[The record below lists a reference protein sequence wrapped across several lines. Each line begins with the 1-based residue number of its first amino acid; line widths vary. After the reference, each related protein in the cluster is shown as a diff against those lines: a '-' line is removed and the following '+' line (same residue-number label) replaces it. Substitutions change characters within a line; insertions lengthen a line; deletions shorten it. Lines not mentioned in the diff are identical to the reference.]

1 MSANNF
7 ISQPSKTG
15 AKFLSSLFVAIY
27 FFAPAL
33 CKAQA
38 RGATDKESTFTSQLI
53 NIEAAVHEAFNYSTT
68 LYNGSSQVR
77 VYELIAAAPEGW
89 SVVFRARGSQ
99 VTSINIDG
107 GKSEMINIEI
117 HPAYNATP
125 NKYKIPVTAT
135 ASNNTLRLELES
147 VVKGSYN
154 VELTTPN
161 GLLSGKVTEGEQKEI
176 HLVVTN
182 TGTLNLQDIS
192 LSAQTPSKWDATFSP
207 SKIEQL
213 EPGKSAD
220 VVAKLSVPD
229 KTLAGDYVT
238 TFTAKNNVKSAQA
251 SFRMTV
257 GTSILSGGIGIFVI
271 LVAVALVFFLIR
283 KYGRR

>member
-1 MSANNF
+1 MSENNF

-15 AKFLSSLFVAIY
+15 AKFLSCLFLAVY
-27 FFAPAL
+27 FFVPAL
-33 CKAQA
+33 SKAQGK
-38 RGATDKESTFTSQLI
+38 GAASKESTFTSQLI

-68 LYNGSSQVR
+68 LYNASSQVR
-77 VYELIAAAPEGW
+77 VYDLTAPAPEGW
-89 SVVFRARGSQ
+89 SVVFRARGNQ
-99 VTSINIDG
+99 ITSINVDG

-117 HPAYNATP
+117 RPAYNAVP
-125 NKYKIPVTAT
+125 NKYKIPITA
-135 ASNNTLRLELES
+135 AAPNETLHLDLEA

-154 VELTTPN
+154 IELTTPT
-161 GLLSGKVTEGEQKEI
+161 GLLSDKITEGDQKEI

-182 TGTLNLQDIS
+182 TGTLSLTDIS
-192 LSAQTPSKWDATFSP
+192 LSAQTPSKWDATFNP
-207 SKIEQL
+207 SKIERL

-220 VVAKLSVPD
+220 VVAKLTVPD

-238 TFTAKNNVKSAQA
+238 TFTAKNNTKSAQA

-257 GTSILSGGIGIFVI
+257 RTSILSGAVGILII
-271 LVAVALVFFLIR
+271 LAAIGVVYFLIR